1 MASRAWQHPY
11 VNIFKHVKI
20 EEWKRCSKEGDVS
33 VYMDKTLRCPA
44 FRIKG
49 SIPASNYVLVP
60 KVSTQSLALTG
71 RYFYLLFRP
80 TSSKYFV
87 VHLDVAVEE
96 GVVVRIAFSN
106 MFKDFKSTATSL
118 QFPFICG
125 SAKDSVYE
133 ATAKSAKHGLM
144 GPAPPAVRWTCLS
157 LDLHY
162 MLSVYLNLRHSHL
175 KSVKLCSNMAVKNMF
190 TSDLLLDP
198 GLSFSE
204 AKQRGLSSSQ
214 GTGAMPRDMS
224 FPCPRAS
231 AGTTSTTTSGVL
243 QKGPRCPL
251 TPSRKAIPTLA
262 LSPVRDVSR
271 SVDLGRPV
279 KDHVSL
285 IQQLTTQRRG
295 FHQGSG
301 ATVPKP
307 LELPIC
313 GPPVAPELPDLGV
326 VVSQEDGLHQSPRE
340 PAHSPA
346 GSGQE
351 TYGAGC
357 DGGTHV
363 YVHRADALSGQTEAS
378 QHMKRLPDPTL
389 RLNRIIGF
397 GGATASCALWTKTGD
412 AVVYPCHAIV
422 VSMTIS
428 SGQQKFFIGHTDKT
442 GSPGVVR
449 LLSCGGGVLCGVG
462 KDKLNKTLVV
472 VWDTAHVHRRGE
484 AVAVLAKAHTDVD
497 VRTMKVAHFDDTR

>member
-1 MASRAWQHPY
+1 
-11 VNIFKHVKI
+11 
-20 EEWKRCSKEGDVS
+20 
-33 VYMDKTLRCPA
+33 DKTLRCPA

-224 FPCPRAS
+224 FPLPKGQRWHHLYDYIRCPSEGAKMPFDS
-231 AGTTSTTTSGVL
+231 I
-243 QKGPRCPL
+243 QKGHSNPG
-251 TPSRKAIPTLA
+251 STLDPA
-262 LSPVRDVSR
+262 RQSPVRDVSR

-285 IQQLTTQRRG
+285 IQQLTTQRR
-295 FHQGSG
+295 
-301 ATVPKP
+301 
-307 LELPIC
+307 LPRC
-313 GPPVAPELPDLGV
+313 GPPVVPELPDLGV

-363 YVHRADALSGQTEAS
+363 YVHRADALSGQSEDGDTEEEE
-378 QHMKRLPDPTL
+378 KRLPDPTL

-428 SGQQKFFIGHTDKT
+428 SGQQKFFIGHTDKVSAMAFDGSTTLLASAQT
-442 GSPGVVR
+442 GSLVLSDCGTTPR
-449 LLSCGGGVLCGVG
+449 AAPLLRWRCPLRGG

-472 VWDTAHVHRRGE
+472 ESWDTAHGKQIRKGTDRGLRRRSP
-484 AVAVLAKAHTDVD
+484 AFAKAHTDVD
-497 VRTMKVAHFDDTR
+497 SNGTM